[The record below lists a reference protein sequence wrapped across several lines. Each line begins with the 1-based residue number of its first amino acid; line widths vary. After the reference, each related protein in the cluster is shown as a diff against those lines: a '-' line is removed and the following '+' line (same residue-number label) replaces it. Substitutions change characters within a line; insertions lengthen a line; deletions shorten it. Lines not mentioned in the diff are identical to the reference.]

1 MPQGPWERGCCLTL
15 EAPKDPN
22 SVSRQVGEQKI
33 LASRL
38 WMHIIVLAELQG
50 PVSRVWELSDSADRG
65 NSLAVQ
71 WLGLQ
76 ALTAKSPGL
85 IPG

>member
-1 MPQGPWERGCCLTL
+1 
-15 EAPKDPN
+15 
-22 SVSRQVGEQKI
+22 
-33 LASRL
+33 
-38 WMHIIVLAELQG
+38 MHIIVLAELQG